1 MTLDLTRPL
10 IVFDLETTGI
20 NVAKDRIVEICMIKV
35 FPDGSETVITK
46 RVNPE
51 MEIPKEASDVHGITN
66 EMVADLPT
74 FKDLSN
80 EIYQIVQDSDLA
92 GYNSNR
98 FDLPLLAEEFL
109 RVGVDFDMKN
119 RKAIDVQ
126 TIFFKK
132 EPRNLSA
139 ALRYYCNKELVGAH
153 GAEADTRATLDI
165 LKAQVDRYDDLG
177 NDTSS
182 LEEYSQQQHKN
193 ADFAGMIKFNAQ
205 EEEIFFFGKHKGKKV
220 VDVLER
226 EPGYYAWIQNADFP
240 LYTKKVLTAI
250 KLRNFNK

>member
-1 MTLDLTRPL
+1 MTLDLVRPL

-51 MEIPKEASDVHGITN
+51 MQIPKEASDVHGITN

-119 RKAIDVQ
+119 RKA
-126 TIFFKK
+126 T
-132 EPRNLSA
+132 
-139 ALRYYCNKELVGAH
+139 
-153 GAEADTRATLDI
+153 
-165 LKAQVDRYDDLG
+165 
-177 NDTSS
+177 
-182 LEEYSQQQHKN
+182 
-193 ADFAGMIKFNAQ
+193 
-205 EEEIFFFGKHKGKKV
+205 
-220 VDVLER
+220 
-226 EPGYYAWIQNADFP
+226 
-240 LYTKKVLTAI
+240 KVLSLLLI
-250 KLRNFNK
+250 N